1 MTVGCSRKIFTIL
14 TLPHPSTN
22 QSAPRHGAPPNGVV
36 ILVSGRG
43 SNLRAIIDAVHA
55 GRLHAEILSVIS
67 NEPGA
72 PALARARTAG
82 IPVHVIDHRDY
93 PLREEF
99 DRALMQQVD
108 AYRPRLVV
116 LAGFMRILGDAF
128 IDHYHGR
135 LMNIHPS
142 LLPAYPGLNT
152 HARALT
158 GGAKSHGASVHFVT
172 HEVDGGPVIIQASV
186 PVLPDDTPEIL
197 AERVLA
203 EEHRIYPLAVGWFLD
218 NRLSMVQGRVLL
230 DGQQRLEQGLI
241 DTETSLQKPETG

>member
-1 MTVGCSRKIFTIL
+1 MTVGRSRQILNTL
-14 TLPHPSTN
+14 TLPETSTN
-22 QSAPRHGAPPNGVV
+22 KSAPRHGAPPNGVV

-43 SNLRAIIDAVHA
+43 SNLQALICAVRD
-55 GRLHAEILSVIS
+55 GRLPAEILAVIS

-72 PALARARTAG
+72 PAVARARTAG
-82 IPVHVIDHRDY
+82 IPVHVIDHCRY
-93 PLREEF
+93 PSRAEF
-99 DRALMQQVD
+99 DRALRQQID
-108 AYRPRLVV
+108 ASQPRLVA
-116 LAGFMRILGDAF
+116 LAGFMRILSDAF

-172 HEVDGGPVIIQASV
+172 REVDGGPVIIQASV

-230 DGQQRLEQGLI
+230 DGQQRPEQGLI